1 MTITLR
7 ELLPEELSDEAAYHL
22 SNFIM
27 ALATAFDDIYFA
39 QTLRYIRSSRP
50 GLSAPPYRN
59 REEDSDPPF

>member
-1 MTITLR
+1 MTITLK
-7 ELLPEELSDEAAYHL
+7 ELLPEQLSDEAAYHL

-50 GLSAPPYRN
+50 GLPAPSYRST
-59 REEDSDPPF
+59 EEDSDSPF